1 MPESDAAE
9 CHRPMKK
16 IASAFLLEGWRE
28 GHVMH
33 VMTAYAPTNGLMGC
47 QLVFLLAPYWF

>member
-33 VMTAYAPTNGLMGC
+33 VMTACSAQSKLRQSHSATRAEGGL
-47 QLVFLLAPYWF
+47 